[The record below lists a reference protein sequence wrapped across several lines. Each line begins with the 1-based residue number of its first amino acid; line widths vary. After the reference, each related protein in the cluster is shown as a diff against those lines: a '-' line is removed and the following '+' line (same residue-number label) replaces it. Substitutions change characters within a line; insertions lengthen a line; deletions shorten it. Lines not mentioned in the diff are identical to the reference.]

1 MPESIIRKILNQ
13 IKWDSKENVADYD
26 IIFIHRGAPGD
37 LKIYPADKIK
47 EVKASYLLFDEEA
60 EEEGVVIIPFH
71 RIRRIYN
78 KKLKQIVWEKPD
90 SGNH

>member
-13 IKWDSKENVADYD
+13 IKWDSKKNVVDYD

-37 LKIYPADKIK
+37 LKTYPANKIK
-47 EVKASYLLFDEEA
+47 EVKASYLLFLEEE
-60 EEEGVVIIPFH
+60 EEEGEVVIPFH

-78 KKLKQIVWEKPD
+78 KKSNQIVWEKPI
-90 SGNH
+90 SGNE